1 MHYIACNSRC
11 HVHVEHTYS
20 YFVNI
25 WLICT
30 WHLVCKRNPRSGER
44 SDEYIEGLYYGSHIS
59 IHAPANGATAQ
70 RHDEQTRLLFQSTLR
85 RTERR
90 SRECLCTVGQ
100 EFQST
105 LRRTERQ
112 DIHSPYSCIHYF
124 NPRSGERGDL
134 TTYHQRMRYIQFQST
149 LRRTERQHRRGR
161 LGHTTHFNPRSGER
175 SDNLS
180 VLDSARLVISIH
192 APTNGATP

>member
-30 WHLVCKRNPRSGER
+30 WHLVCKRNPRSVERSDKVTGRLNTINVDFNPRSGER

-59 IHAPANGATAQ
+59 IHAPANGATGIIA
-70 RHDEQTRLLFQSTLR
+70 LLAMLWIKFQSTLR

-90 SRECLCTVGQ
+90 LRDMMSRL
-100 EFQST
+100 
-105 LRRTERQ
+105 
-112 DIHSPYSCIHYF
+112 DYY
-124 NPRSGERGDL
+124 
-134 TTYHQRMRYIQFQST
+134 
-149 LRRTERQHRRGR
+149 
-161 LGHTTHFNPRSGER
+161 FNPRSGER
-175 SDNLS
+175 SDT
-180 VLDSARLVISIH
+180 IYI
-192 APTNGATP
+192 